1 MCMILTIQMDGI
13 LNNLDTQLVT
23 TVTCYGIDGGS
34 WRIGDDGL
42 EEFHGGM

>member
-1 MCMILTIQMDGI
+1 MILTIQMDGI

-34 WRIGDDGL
+34 WRICNDGL
-42 EEFHGGM
+42 EELLGWM